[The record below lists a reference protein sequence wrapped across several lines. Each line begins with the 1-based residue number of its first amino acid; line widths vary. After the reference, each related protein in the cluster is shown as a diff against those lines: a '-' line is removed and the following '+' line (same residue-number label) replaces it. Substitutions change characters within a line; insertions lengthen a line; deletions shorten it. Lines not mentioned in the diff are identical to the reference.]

1 MYKYIAYAHV
11 YRYKCADKDIRINAQ
26 CMNNQQ
32 AADIS
37 FKNRPRNSKITHCA
51 EHISANNKITHCGE
65 HISANTTPHQ
75 LHWDDREM
83 GAAILCIKWGQMA
96 CLIQKLAWH
105 INLFCLLLLFYT
117 HRHTCTH
124 TCTFH
129 SLFIR
134 SNGGTLDTYM
144 VSPDSLST
152 LYCHWGTSTQQ

>member
-65 HISANTTPHQ
+65 HISANNKITHCGEHISANTTPHQ

-96 CLIQKLAWH
+96 CLIQKLA
-105 INLFCLLLLFYT
+105 
-117 HRHTCTH
+117 
-124 TCTFH
+124 
-129 SLFIR
+129 
-134 SNGGTLDTYM
+134 
-144 VSPDSLST
+144 
-152 LYCHWGTSTQQ
+152 

>member
-51 EHISANNKITHCGE
+51 EHISAN
-65 HISANTTPHQ
+65 TTPHQ

-96 CLIQKLAWH
+96 CLIQKLA
-105 INLFCLLLLFYT
+105 
-117 HRHTCTH
+117 
-124 TCTFH
+124 
-129 SLFIR
+129 
-134 SNGGTLDTYM
+134 
-144 VSPDSLST
+144 
-152 LYCHWGTSTQQ
+152 